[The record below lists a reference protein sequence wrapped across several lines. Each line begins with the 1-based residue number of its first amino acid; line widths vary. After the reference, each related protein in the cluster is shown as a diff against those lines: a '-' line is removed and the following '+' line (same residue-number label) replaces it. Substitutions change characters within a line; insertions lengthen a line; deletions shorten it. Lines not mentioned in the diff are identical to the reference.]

1 MHRSVLSRGFA
12 FLLLLSLALP
22 VLAQQPAAKPPAKSQ
37 PRQAKQYTI
46 QQFMDTLRIG
56 GASFSPDEKQVAY
69 SSNKSGVFNVYVEPA
84 SGGEATQLTH
94 LKDSTFVVSYFPH
107 DTRLLYTHDQGG
119 NENNHL
125 YVLEKDGSERDLTPG
140 DKLKARFLGWSGDK
154 AAFYLG
160 TNQRDPKFF
169 DIFRVAADGYQS
181 TLVYKDETGYELGAI
196 SKDGKWLA
204 FDKSNT
210 TLDSDIFLYNTGTQE
225 MKHITQHAGAVSF
238 SAQDFDPAS
247 RYLYFLTD
255 QGSEFKYVARYELA
269 SGKVEPADKEDWDAM
284 YTYFSENGKYRV
296 VAFNEDAQTHMK
308 VYEYATGKPMPLP
321 RLPQGQITSVRISP
335 SERLMAFYFNGDRSP
350 NDLYVYD
357 FASRKVTKLTNSLN
371 PEIDAADLVD
381 AEVVRFQSFD
391 GMVIPNV
398 LYKPQGA
405 SAQHPVPALVW
416 VHGGPGGQS
425 RRGYGALQQYLV
437 NHGYAVLAINNRGS
451 SGYGKQF
458 FAADDQK
465 HGREPLWD
473 TVAAKK
479 YLQSQP
485 WVDKQKIGILGGS
498 YGGYMVLAALAFQP
512 DAFNAGVDLFG
523 VSNWLRT
530 LNSIPPYWESFRKAL
545 YQEIGDP
552 GKQEQM
558 LRDVSPLFHADK
570 IKKPLM
576 VLQGKNDPRV
586 IKPESDEIVAAVK
599 KNGVPVEYVV
609 FDDEGHGFSKKKNE
623 IEANEKILKFLDQ
636 YLKGIPPAPA
646 AAH

>member
-1 MHRSVLSRGFA
+1 
-12 FLLLLSLALP
+12 
-22 VLAQQPAAKPPAKSQ
+22 
-37 PRQAKQYTI
+37 
-46 QQFMDTLRIG
+46 
-56 GASFSPDEKQVAY
+56 
-69 SSNKSGVFNVYVEPA
+69 
-84 SGGEATQLTH
+84 
-94 LKDSTFVVSYFPH
+94 
-107 DTRLLYTHDQGG
+107 
-119 NENNHL
+119 
-125 YVLEKDGSERDLTPG
+125 
-140 DKLKARFLGWSGDK
+140 
-154 AAFYLG
+154 
-160 TNQRDPKFF
+160 
-169 DIFRVAADGYQS
+169 
-181 TLVYKDETGYELGAI
+181 
-196 SKDGKWLA
+196 
-204 FDKSNT
+204 
-210 TLDSDIFLYNTGTQE
+210 
-225 MKHITQHAGAVSF
+225 
-238 SAQDFDPAS
+238 
-247 RYLYFLTD
+247 
-255 QGSEFKYVARYELA
+255 VARYELA
-269 SGKVEPADKEDWDAM
+269 GGKVEPADKEDWDAM
-284 YTYFSENGKYRV
+284 YTYFSQNGKYRV

-308 VYEYATGKPMPLP
+308 VYEYATGKPVPLP
-321 RLPQGQITSVRISP
+321 RLPEGQITSVRISP

-371 PEIDAADLVD
+371 PEIDSADLVD
-381 AEVVRFQSFD
+381 SEVVRFQSFD

-425 RRGYGALQQYLV
+425 RRGYSALQQFLV

-485 WVDKQKIGILGGS
+485 WVDKEKIGILGGS

-512 DAFNAGVDLFG
+512 DAFKAGVDLFG
-523 VSNWLRT
+523 ISNWVRT

-545 YQEIGDP
+545 YQEVGDP

-558 LRDVSPLFHADK
+558 LRDTSPLFHADK
-570 IKKPLM
+570 IRKPLM

-586 IKPESDEIVAAVK
+586 IKPESDEIVEAVK

-609 FDDEGHGFSKKKNE
+609 FDDEGHGFAKKKNE
-623 IEANEKILKFLDQ
+623 IEAYEKILKFLDQ
-636 YLKGIPPAPA
+636 YLKGGPPATVG
-646 AAH
+646 AH